1 VPDVF
6 LSYNREDQAVARRF
20 AEAFQAAGLDVWWDT
35 TLRAGEAYDEVTEAA
50 LSDARAVV
58 VLWSPRSV
66 VSRWVRAEAT
76 QADRNKTLVPVT
88 IEPCRRP
95 IMFELTQTADL
106 SGWEGDAGDA
116 AWLALLADVR
126 RFVGARV
133 AAAGEPRIA
142 PQATSPGAAAAP
154 PLPDEPSIAVLP
166 FADPAGADEGD
177 YFADGMV
184 DEIVTALARFQS
196 LFVIASGSGLSYR
209 ERERDF
215 RRIGRELGVRYLL
228 EGSVRRSAPRV
239 RIAADLVEA
248 EAGGQIW
255 SERFEGTLDD
265 VFALQDEVA
274 NAVAA
279 RIMPTIEAADLRRG
293 AARPTDDLG
302 AYDLFLRGQQRV
314 REFDNASAQAA
325 IVLFEQAVARD
336 PTFAG
341 AWAAL
346 AYMHTR
352 NLLAGWTADR
362 EETRRK
368 AQDAIRHALL
378 ANGDDAIVLAQ
389 VANAGLVLGG
399 DARASLAMADRALTL
414 NPGSSLCWVHA
425 GYVSMWCEQYQQALE
440 RLQHALRLN
449 PRAPDRYTALRGAG
463 QALVRLE
470 RFDEAIPWL
479 NEAITLR
486 PNYPNAIFNLAIAL
500 AHLGRIDEAKAALAR
515 AEALGSLKSFI
526 DTVVGGRSE
535 TFLSGLKRLGVDV

>member
-1 VPDVF
+1 VSMPDVF
-6 LSYNREDQAVARRF
+6 LSYNREDQATARRF
-20 AEAFQAAGLDVWWDT
+20 AEAFQAEGLDVWWDT

-50 LSDARAVV
+50 LNDAKAVV

-76 QADRNKTLVPVT
+76 LADRNKTLVPVT
-88 IEPCRRP
+88 IEPCKRP

-106 SGWEGDAGDA
+106 SGWDGTA
-116 AWLALLADVR
+116 AHGAWQAFLADVR
-126 RFVGARV
+126 RFVGS
-133 AAAGEPRIA
+133 GI
-142 PQATSPGAAAAP
+142 GAAAEARIVP
-154 PLPDEPSIAVLP
+154 PPPGAVAALPFPDKPSIAVLP
-166 FADPAGADEGD
+166 FADPTGAGEGD

-184 DEIVTALARFQS
+184 DEIVTALTRFPT

-215 RRIGRELGVRYLL
+215 RKISRELGVRYLL
-228 EGSVRRSAPRV
+228 EGSVRRSGPRV
-239 RIAADLVEA
+239 RIGVDLVEA
-248 EAGGQIW
+248 EAGAQIW

-279 RIMPTIEAADLRRG
+279 RIEPTIEAADLRRG
-293 AARPTDDLG
+293 AARPTEDLG
-302 AYDLFLRGQQRV
+302 AYDLYLRGQQRF
-314 REFDNASAQAA
+314 RAFDNAGYQAA
-325 IVLFEQAVARD
+325 IGFFEQAVARD
-336 PTFAG
+336 PTFAA

-352 NLLAGWTADR
+352 NLLSGWTADR
-362 EETRRK
+362 DDARRK

-378 ANGDDAIVLAQ
+378 ANDDDAIALAQ
-389 VANAGLVLGG
+389 VANAGVVLGG
-399 DARASLAMADRALTL
+399 DFPASLSMADRALTL
-414 NPGSSLCWVHA
+414 NPGSSPCWVHA
-425 GYVSMWCEQYQQALE
+425 GYVSLWCGQYQQAVE

-449 PRAPDRYTALRGAG
+449 PRAPDRYTAMRGVG

-470 RFDEAIPWL
+470 RFDEAIAWL

-486 PNYPNAIFNLAIAL
+486 PNHPNAIFNLVIAL

-515 AEALGSLKSFI
+515 AEALGSLRSFI